1 MKNVFL
7 LAAIWVAMFMPASAA
22 ASHFDLDGLCHYPR
36 AGTLATF
43 LNVNPGAKL
52 IGNWRDAD
60 AKDLIRVYNE
70 WPPPTDYMSDEV
82 LVYNREGWGNVFF
95 ILIHEDCIAVGSEIP
110 LRVYLLW
117 VRGLW
122 QEAS

>member
-1 MKNVFL
+1 MKCFAL
-7 LAAIWVAMFMPASAA
+7 IAAIWASMFMPTSAT

-36 AGTLATF
+36 AGTLAMF
-43 LNVNPGAKL
+43 LNVNPDAKL

-70 WPPPTDYMSDEV
+70 WPPPTDYVSDEV
-82 LVYNREGWGNVFF
+82 LVYNREDWGNVFF

-110 LRVYLLW
+110 LQVYLLW